1 MNTFLL
7 NPALTVFSC
16 KVWKGLKDILKSIG
30 KIQEE
35 RPPHYHTTRF
45 QPLSIPVE
53 HGDLISYINLLLES
67 LER

>member
-1 MNTFLL
+1 MNTFPL
-7 NPALTVFSC
+7 NPTLTVSSC

-30 KIQEE
+30 MIQEE
-35 RPPHYHTTRF
+35 RPPHYHTTIF

-53 HGDLISYINLLLES
+53 RGDLISCINLLLEF